1 MLGDDIALAL
11 PELQAQAE
19 SMMQTRC
26 RVLRII
32 SIDTDPVTGLDT
44 PVYGDPPVYEG
55 DGNPGCK
62 IQDRDLQV
70 TPEQIPGGS
79 VPVFRLEAQFPVA
92 AGPFQVGDV
101 VQTFAADD
109 TAYAT
114 PVHVFRVSGLH
125 RKTWQTAQRLPVEE
139 L

>member
-1 MLGDDIALAL
+1 MLGDDLAAVL

-19 SMMQTRC
+19 SAMVTPCQVR
-26 RVLRII
+26 R
-32 SIDTDPVTGLDT
+32 VTGVT
-44 PVYGDPPVYEG
+44 PDPETGVDVTTYADVWSG
-55 DGNPGCK
+55 MCK

-70 TPEQIPGGS
+70 TPEAIPGAMVPIS
-79 VPVFRLEAQFPVA
+79 RWEVHVPVS

>member
-1 MLGDDIALAL
+1 MLGDDIAAAL

-19 SMMQTRC
+19 STMRTRC
-26 RVLRII
+26 RVLRIV
-32 SIDTDPVTGLDT
+32 SVEPDPDTGQDVVT
-44 PVYGDPPVYEG
+44 YADPPVYEG

-79 VPVFRLEAQFPVA
+79 VPVFRLEVQFPVA

-125 RKTWQTAQRLPVEE
+125 RKTWQTAQRIPVEE